1 MTTQKALIDTNI
13 ILRLLLSDVKE
24 QAIVS
29 ENIFRKINKGEIR
42 GILSILIINEAINVL
57 TNFYKAPKESIINS
71 ILEIVSIKNIEILEI
86 DKKEL
91 IQILNNSLKWGVDFA
106 DSYLIW
112 IEKKMDLNIFSFDKK
127 LLKNI

>member
-29 ENIFRKINKGEIR
+29 ENIFRKINKGEIK

>member
-1 MTTQKALIDTNI
+1 MITQKALIDTNV

-29 ENIFRKINKGEIR
+29 ENIFRKINKGEIK

-57 TNFYKAPKESIINS
+57 TNFYKTPKENVINS
-71 ILEIVSIKNIEILEI
+71 ILEIISIKNIGILEI

-91 IQILNNSLKWGVDFA
+91 IQILNNTLKLGIDFA
-106 DSYLIW
+106 DSYLLW
-112 IEKKMDLNIFSFDKK
+112 TGKKADLNIFSFDKK
-127 LLKNI
+127 LLKNL